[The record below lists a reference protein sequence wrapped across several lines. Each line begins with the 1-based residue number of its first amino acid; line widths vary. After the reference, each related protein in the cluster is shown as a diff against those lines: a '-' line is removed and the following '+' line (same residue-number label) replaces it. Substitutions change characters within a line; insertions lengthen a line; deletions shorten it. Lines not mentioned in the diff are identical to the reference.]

1 MCDYSLHLE
10 MSRPARVGEKLVS
23 TRFASSATHG
33 FTAVGEPNVA
43 ICLLPGTEVV
53 FEKEVLFDQGWSF
66 FHKHKAVGTVARFRQ
81 VNLDRPNVHH
91 DALEFADGRI
101 ALVHALREGQHATVL
116 QLPAAQHVPTEA
128 SSEFLSSSGQVVTG
142 GVAT

>member
-1 MCDYSLHLE
+1 MAGPRGSQGSSEVDRRRGENALDETLNVSMSRGVTAMRDYSLHLE

-23 TRFASSATHG
+23 TRFATSATHG

-53 FEKEVLFDQGWSF
+53 FEKEAVFDQGWSF

-81 VNLDRPNVHH
+81 IN
-91 DALEFADGRI
+91 
-101 ALVHALREGQHATVL
+101 
-116 QLPAAQHVPTEA
+116 
-128 SSEFLSSSGQVVTG
+128 
-142 GVAT
+142 

>member
-81 VNLDRPNVHH
+81 VNMDRPNVHH
-91 DALEFADGRI
+91 DALELADGRI
-101 ALVHALREGQHATVL
+101 VLVHALREGQHATVL
-116 QLPAAQHVPTEA
+116 QLPAAQRAAGDMPGEA
-128 SSEFLSSSGQVVTG
+128 VSMRGEAAVGNLR
-142 GVAT
+142 

>member
-33 FTAVGEPNVA
+33 FTALGEPNVA

-81 VNLDRPNVHH
+81 VNMDRPNVHH

-116 QLPAAQHVPTEA
+116 QLPASQHAPTEA
-128 SSEFLSSSGQVVTG
+128 SSEFIVPT
-142 GVAT
+142 GVAITGDAAR

>member
-53 FEKEVLFDQGWSF
+53 FDKEVVFDHGWSF

-81 VNLDRPNVHH
+81 VNMDKPNVHH

-116 QLPAAQHVPTEA
+116 QLPAAQRAPTEV
-128 SSEFLSSSGQVVTG
+128 SGETLWSSGEAVTG
-142 GVAT
+142 GVAR